1 MLRKLRKTVREK
13 LDHVD
18 SRLSSPQDDASVG
31 QPGSHIVSRDGGG
44 LQPADFPTQTDFFKF
59 RKQRGVN
66 LGALYAVPIRK
77 DFNATNLF
85 QAPGLCWNAGLQI
98 ARFGKLT
105 HPGKVTSTSPGEH
118 MPERFCRTIGE
129 IGSLKVTGPGL
140 LKQESTPSV
149 FR

>member
-59 RKQRGVN
+59 RKQ
-66 LGALYAVPIRK
+66 
-77 DFNATNLF
+77 
-85 QAPGLCWNAGLQI
+85 CWNAGLQI
-98 ARFGKLT
+98 APFGKLT